1 MSRYQPDQ
9 IEPKWQNTWAEKGT
23 FVTPQDFSKPK
34 YYVLSMFPYPS
45 GSGLHVGHPESYTA
59 VDIVARYKR
68 MMGCNVLNPMGWDA
82 FGLPAERHAVRTG
95 EHPSVITKKNVDN
108 FRSQLSRLGFS
119 FDWTREVDT
128 SSADYYGWTQ
138 WIFLKLH
145 ERGLAYMAEVPVNWC
160 PALGTVLANE
170 EVQDGKYVET
180 GDPVERRMMRQW
192 MLRITAYAQ
201 RLLED
206 LDTLDWP
213 EGVLEMQRQWI
224 GRSEGAEVHFQIGDS
239 PESFTVYTTRPDTL
253 WGATYCVLAPEH
265 HLVAT
270 IPSADQKEAVE
281 AYVYQAKN
289 RSDRDRQVAAEREKT
304 GVFTGAFAINPVNG
318 QSIPIWTADYVMM
331 GYGTGA
337 IMAVPAHDERDHAF
351 ALKFDLPIVEVVSGG
366 EDVQASAH
374 TGNGLAVNSGFIDGL
389 QVKEAKAK
397 VIAWLEA
404 EGLGEGRVQYK
415 LRDWLFSRQR
425 YWGEP
430 FPILHGPDGEI
441 RLVDA
446 AELPITLPFIDA
458 YKPTADGRP
467 PLARATDWLE
477 VEIDGKVYTR
487 ETNTMPQWAGSCW
500 YYLRYMDPKN
510 TEAPFSVE
518 AEQYWGPVDLYIGGV
533 EHAVLHLLYA
543 RFWHKVLYDCGLV
556 HTKEPF
562 QKLFNQGMILAFS
575 YRDAKGKYYHPDD
588 VYEKDESWF
597 SKDGDLPCQTQMEK
611 MSKSRLN
618 VVNPNDVVDQYG
630 ADALRVYEMFMGPLE
645 QVKPWQMAGVEG
657 VYRFLAR
664 VWRLFVDENTG
675 EINSAISADVE
686 PDEDLLRSLHV
697 AIKSVTE
704 GIEALR
710 FNTPVSRMME
720 FVKIALAKDRLPK
733 DLMVD
738 FLLILSPY
746 APHLAEELH
755 ERMGF
760 QDTLAFRS
768 WPVWDPAALESKTIE
783 IAVQVQGKRRG
794 SIHVSKDSPKEEVL
808 RLAKEESNVSR
819 HLEGMRIVKEIF
831 VPGRLVNLVV
841 RPQD

>member
-9 IEPKWQNTWAEKGT
+9 IEPKWQKAWEEKGT

-68 MMGCNVLNPMGWDA
+68 MLGFNVLNPMGWDA

-95 EHPSVITKKNVDN
+95 EHPSIITKKNIDN

-170 EVQDGKYVET
+170 EVQDGMYVET
-180 GDPVERRMMRQW
+180 GDPVERRVMRQW
-192 MLRITAYAQ
+192 MLRITAYAE

-224 GRSEGAEVHFQIGDS
+224 GRSEGAEVRFQIENS
-239 PESFTVYTTRPDTL
+239 QENFTVYTTRPDTL

-265 HLVAT
+265 PLVAKIST
-270 IPSADQKEAVE
+270 PDQKAEVE
-281 AYVYQAKN
+281 AYVHRAGN

-318 QSIPIWTADYVMM
+318 ELIPIWTADYVMM

-351 ALKFDLPIVEVVSGG
+351 AVKFKLPIVEVVSGG
-366 EDVQASAH
+366 SNVQESAH
-374 TGNGLAVNSGFIDGL
+374 TGDGLAVNSGFIEGL
-389 QVKEAKAK
+389 KVKEAKSK

-404 EGLGEGRVQYK
+404 QGLGEGRVQYK

-430 FPILHGPDGEI
+430 FPIYHGPDGEI
-441 RLVDA
+441 RLADTS
-446 AELPITLPFIDA
+446 ELPITLPYIDA
-458 YKPTADGRP
+458 YKPTVDGRP
-467 PLARATDWLE
+467 PLARASEWLE
-477 VEIDGKVYTR
+477 VEKDGKVYTR

-510 TEAPFSVE
+510 TEAPFSKE
-518 AEQYWGPVDLYIGGV
+518 AENYWGPVDLYIGGV

-588 VYEKDESWF
+588 VYEKDEKWF
-597 SKDGDLPCQTQMEK
+597 SKDGDLPCHSQMEK

-618 VVNPNDVVDQYG
+618 VVNPNDVVDRYG

-645 QVKPWQMAGVEG
+645 QVKPWQMSGVEG

-664 VWRLFVDENTG
+664 VWRLFIDEDTGALNASISKDAPVDE
-675 EINSAISADVE
+675 EV
-686 PDEDLLRSLHV
+686 LRSLHL

-704 GIEALR
+704 GIESLR
-710 FNTPVSRMME
+710 FNTPISRMME
-720 FVKIALAKDRLPK
+720 FVKIALPRDSLPTEMMK
-733 DLMVD
+733 D

-746 APHLAEELH
+746 APHLAEELY
-755 ERMGF
+755 ERMGYT
-760 QDTLAFRS
+760 DALAFQP
-768 WPVWDPAALESKTIE
+768 WPKWDQSALETKTIE

-794 SIHVSKDSPKEEVL
+794 SIHVSKDTAKEELL
-808 RLAKEESNVSR
+808 RLAKAEPNILR
-819 HLEGMRIVKEIF
+819 HLEGMDIVKEIV
-831 VPGRLVNLVV
+831 VPGRLINLVV
-841 RPQD
+841 RPQ

>member
-9 IEPKWQNTWAEKGT
+9 IEPKWQKTWNDEAT

-45 GSGLHVGHPESYTA
+45 GSGLHVGHPLSYTA

-68 MMGCNVLNPMGWDA
+68 MKGFNVLNPMGWDA

-95 EHPSVITKKNVDN
+95 EHPSIITQKNIDN

-119 FDWTREVDT
+119 FDWTREVNT

-145 ERGLAYMAEVPVNWC
+145 EQGLAYMAEVTVNWC

-206 LDTLDWP
+206 LETLDWP

-224 GRSEGAEVHFQIGDS
+224 GRSEGANVRFEIVDS
-239 PESFTVYTTRPDTL
+239 DAGFTVYTTRPDTL

-265 HLVAT
+265 PLVAKLT
-270 IPSADQKEAVE
+270 SADQKDAVE
-281 AYVYQAKN
+281 HYVHQAKN
-289 RSDRDRQVAAEREKT
+289 RSTLDRQVAAGREKT
-304 GVFTGAFAINPVNG
+304 GVFTGAYAVNPVNG
-318 QSIPIWTADYVMM
+318 QPIPIWTADYVMM

-351 ALKFDLPIVEVVSGG
+351 ALQFDLPIVQVVSGG
-366 EDVQASAH
+366 EDVQLSAH
-374 TGNGLAVNSGFIDGL
+374 TGDGVAVNSGFVEGL
-389 QVKEAKAK
+389 QVQEAKAK

-441 RLVDA
+441 RMVDA
-446 AELPITLPFIDA
+446 VELPITLPFIDA
-458 YKPTADGRP
+458 YKPTPDGQP
-467 PLARATDWLE
+467 PLARANEWLE
-477 VEIDGKVYTR
+477 VELDGKVYTR

-500 YYLRYMDPKN
+500 YYLRYMDPQN
-510 TEAPFSVE
+510 TEAPFSAE
-518 AEQYWGPVDLYIGGV
+518 AENYWGPVDLYIGGV

-562 QKLFNQGMILAFS
+562 QKLFNQGMILANS
-575 YRDAKGKYYHPDD
+575 YRDAKGKYYHPSD
-588 VYEKDESWF
+588 VYEKDDGWY
-597 SKDGDLPCQTQMEK
+597 SKEGDLPCQTQMEK

-618 VVNPNDVVDQYG
+618 VVNPDEVVERYG
-630 ADALRVYEMFMGPLE
+630 ADALRVYEMFMGPLD
-645 QVKPWQMAGVEG
+645 QVKPWQMSGVEG
-657 VYRFLAR
+657 VSRFLAR

-675 EINSAISADVE
+675 ELNTKISETAVA
-686 PDEDLLRSLHV
+686 DEDLLRSLHV

-704 GIEALR
+704 GIDSLR
-710 FNTPVSRMME
+710 FNTPISRMME
-720 FVKIALAKDRLPK
+720 FVKVALAKDQLPK
-733 DLMVD
+733 AMMMD

-755 ERMGF
+755 QRMGAGES
-760 QDTLAFRS
+760 LAFRS
-768 WPVWDPAALESKTIE
+768 WPTWDPAALESKRIE

-794 SIHVSKDSPKEEVL
+794 SIHVSKDTSKENIL
-808 RLAKEESNVSR
+808 RLAKEDPNVAR
-819 HLEGMRIVKEIF
+819 HLEGMRIVKEIV

-841 RPQD
+841 RPQE

>member
-9 IEPKWQNTWAEKGT
+9 IEPKWQGIWQDKGT

-95 EHPSVITKKNVDN
+95 EHPSIITKKNVDN
-108 FRSQLSRLGFS
+108 FRSQLARLGFS

-145 ERGLAYMAEVPVNWC
+145 EQGLAYMAEVPVNWC

-192 MLRITAYAQ
+192 MLKITAYAQ
-201 RLLED
+201 RLLDD
-206 LDTLDWP
+206 LDGLDWP

-224 GRSEGAEVHFQIGDS
+224 GRSEGAEVQFQIADS
-239 PESFTVYTTRPDTL
+239 SESFTVYTTRPDTL

-265 HLVAT
+265 PLVKECTTKA
-270 IPSADQKEAVE
+270 QEEAVE
-281 AYVYQAKN
+281 AYVYQAAN
-289 RSDRDRQVAAEREKT
+289 RSDMDRQVAAEREKT
-304 GVFTGAFAINPVNG
+304 GVFTGAYAINPVNG
-318 QSIPIWTADYVMM
+318 ESIPIWTADYVMM
-331 GYGTGA
+331 TYGTGA

-351 ALKFDLPIVEVVSGG
+351 ASKFGLPILEVVSGG
-366 EDVQASAH
+366 DDVQATAH
-374 TGNGLAVNSGFIDGL
+374 TGDGQAVNSDFIDGL
-389 QVKEAKAK
+389 RVTEAKAK
-397 VIAWLEA
+397 VISWLE
-404 EGLGEGRVQYK
+404 EKGLGEGRVQYK

-441 RLVDA
+441 RTVDA

-458 YKPTADGRP
+458 FKPTPDGQP
-467 PLARATDWLE
+467 PLARAKEWLE

-500 YYLRYMDPKN
+500 YYLRYMDPTN
-510 TEAPFSVE
+510 TELPFSKE
-518 AEQYWGPVDLYIGGV
+518 AEDYWGPVDLYIGGV

-556 HTKEPF
+556 HTSEPF
-562 QKLFNQGMILAFS
+562 EKLFNQGMILAFS

-588 VYEKDESWF
+588 VYEAEGGWF
-597 SKDGDLPCQTQMEK
+597 SKEGDLPVDTQMEK

-618 VVNPNDVVDQYG
+618 VVNPNDVVDAYG

-645 QVKPWQMAGVEG
+645 QVKPWQMSGVEG
-657 VYRFLAR
+657 VYRFLSR
-664 VWRLFVDENTG
+664 VWRLYVDEDTG
-675 EINSAISADVE
+675 QLNAAISADAPADAE
-686 PDEDLLRSLHV
+686 LNRSLHV

-704 GIEALR
+704 GVESLR

-720 FVKIALAKDRLPK
+720 FVKVAISKDRLPRAA
-733 DLMVD
+733 MED

-755 ERMGF
+755 ERLGCEES
-760 QDTLAFRS
+760 LAYRA
-768 WPVWDPAALESKTIE
+768 WPKWDPAALETQDIE
-783 IAVQVQGKRRG
+783 IAIQVQGKLRA
-794 SIHVSKDSPKEEVL
+794 SIMVPKTIEKDALLE
-808 RLAKEESNVSR
+808 LAKAQSNVQR
-819 HLEGMRIVKEIF
+819 HLEGKVIVKEIV
-831 VPGRLVNLVV
+831 VPGRLVNIVV
-841 RPQD
+841 RPQ

>member
-145 ERGLAYMAEVPVNWC
+145 EQGLAYMAEVPVNWC

-337 IMAVPAHDERDHAF
+337 IMAVPGHDERD
-351 ALKFDLPIVEVVSGG
+351 P
-366 EDVQASAH
+366 
-374 TGNGLAVNSGFIDGL
+374 
-389 QVKEAKAK
+389 EAWQTWWNKNK
-397 VIAWLEA
+397 
-404 EGLGEGRVQYK
+404 K
-415 LRDWLFSRQR
+415 KDW
-425 YWGEP
+425 
-430 FPILHGPDGEI
+430 
-441 RLVDA
+441 
-446 AELPITLPFIDA
+446 
-458 YKPTADGRP
+458 
-467 PLARATDWLE
+467 
-477 VEIDGKVYTR
+477 
-487 ETNTMPQWAGSCW
+487 
-500 YYLRYMDPKN
+500 
-510 TEAPFSVE
+510 
-518 AEQYWGPVDLYIGGV
+518 
-533 EHAVLHLLYA
+533 
-543 RFWHKVLYDCGLV
+543 
-556 HTKEPF
+556 
-562 QKLFNQGMILAFS
+562 
-575 YRDAKGKYYHPDD
+575 
-588 VYEKDESWF
+588 
-597 SKDGDLPCQTQMEK
+597 
-611 MSKSRLN
+611 
-618 VVNPNDVVDQYG
+618 
-630 ADALRVYEMFMGPLE
+630 
-645 QVKPWQMAGVEG
+645 
-657 VYRFLAR
+657 
-664 VWRLFVDENTG
+664 
-675 EINSAISADVE
+675 
-686 PDEDLLRSLHV
+686 
-697 AIKSVTE
+697 
-704 GIEALR
+704 
-710 FNTPVSRMME
+710 
-720 FVKIALAKDRLPK
+720 
-733 DLMVD
+733 
-738 FLLILSPY
+738 
-746 APHLAEELH
+746 
-755 ERMGF
+755 
-760 QDTLAFRS
+760 DTL
-768 WPVWDPAALESKTIE
+768 
-783 IAVQVQGKRRG
+783 G
-794 SIHVSKDSPKEEVL
+794 
-808 RLAKEESNVSR
+808 
-819 HLEGMRIVKEIF
+819 
-831 VPGRLVNLVV
+831 
-841 RPQD
+841 

>member
-9 IEPKWQNTWAEKGT
+9 IEPKWQKTWNDEST

-45 GSGLHVGHPESYTA
+45 GSGLHVGHPLSYTA

-68 MMGCNVLNPMGWDA
+68 MKGFNVLNPMGWDA

-95 EHPSVITKKNVDN
+95 EHPSIITQKNVDN

-119 FDWTREVDT
+119 FDWTREVNT

-145 ERGLAYMAEVPVNWC
+145 EQGLAYMAEVAVNWC

-192 MLRITAYAQ
+192 MLRITVYAQ

-206 LDTLDWP
+206 LETLDWP

-224 GRSEGAEVHFQIGDS
+224 GRSEGANVRFEIVDS
-239 PESFTVYTTRPDTL
+239 DTEFTVYTTRPDTL

-265 HLVAT
+265 PLVAT
-270 IPSADQKEAVE
+270 VTSADQQDAVE
-281 AYVYQAKN
+281 HYVHEAKN

-304 GVFTGAFAINPVNG
+304 GVFTGAYAVNPVNG
-318 QSIPIWTADYVMM
+318 QPIPIWTADYVMM

-337 IMAVPAHDERDHAF
+337 IMAVPAHDDRDHAF
-351 ALKFDLPIVEVVSGG
+351 ALKFGLPILEVVSGG
-366 EDVQASAH
+366 EDVQVCAH
-374 TGNGLAVNSGFIDGL
+374 TGNGLAVNSGFVEGL
-389 QVKEAKAK
+389 EVQAAKAK

-441 RLVDA
+441 RRVDA
-446 AELPITLPFIDA
+446 VELPITLPFIDA
-458 YKPTADGRP
+458 YKPTADGQP
-467 PLARATDWLE
+467 PLARAQGWLE
-477 VEIDGKVYTR
+477 VELDGKVYTR

-500 YYLRYMDPKN
+500 YYLRYMDPTN
-510 TEAPFSVE
+510 TEAPFSAE
-518 AEQYWGPVDLYIGGV
+518 AENYWGPVDLYIGGV

-556 HTKEPF
+556 HTIEPF
-562 QKLFNQGMILAFS
+562 QKLFNQGMILAHS
-575 YRDAKGKYYHPDD
+575 YRDAKGKYYHPSD
-588 VYEKDESWF
+588 VYEKDGGWY
-597 SKDGDLPCQTQMEK
+597 SKEGDLACQTQMEK

-618 VVNPNDVVDQYG
+618 VVNPDDVVEQYG
-630 ADALRVYEMFMGPLE
+630 ADALRVYEMFMGPLD
-645 QVKPWQMAGVEG
+645 QVKPWQMSGVEG

-675 EINSAISADVE
+675 ELNAKISETAVA
-686 PDEDLLRSLHV
+686 DEDLLRSLHV

-704 GIEALR
+704 GIDSLR
-710 FNTPVSRMME
+710 FNTPISRMME
-720 FVKIALAKDRLPK
+720 FVKVALAKEHLPK
-733 DLMVD
+733 DLMMD

-755 ERMGF
+755 QRMGAEES
-760 QDTLAFRS
+760 LAFRS
-768 WPVWDPAALESKTIE
+768 WPTWDPAALESKRIE

-794 SIHVSKDSPKEEVL
+794 SIHVPKDTSKEEVL
-808 RLAKEESNVSR
+808 RLAKEDPNVAR
-819 HLEGMRIVKEIF
+819 HLEGVRIVKEIV

-841 RPQD
+841 RPQE